1 MKKLINFGVEL
12 SSSLYFTLARKNE
25 KTDMKKLLF
34 FSIFRFL
41 PFLEKK
47 QKFSFYR
54 ILVEDFFFI
63 LLEKAPMSVVFLPL
77 QVLLVT
83 LDFAVR
89 EAIADGAAL
98 FLFSLAPP
106 LAAALLLLLV

>member
-1 MKKLINFGVEL
+1 M
-12 SSSLYFTLARKNE
+12 
-25 KTDMKKLLF
+25 
-34 FSIFRFL
+34 
-41 PFLEKK
+41 
-47 QKFSFYR
+47 
-54 ILVEDFFFI
+54 VEDFFFI